1 MKENSQ
7 NDKNN
12 EPQKTQSASSSF
24 RDRVFHDIN
33 WIKEL
38 NITKEH
44 TPFFLI
50 IISAMGAAV
59 QIIEL
64 SKIDLTYVR
73 FFSVSQLAADGAL
86 VTITLLASYIV
97 YRCYLITWIVLP
109 LIADLERAVK
119 DKDKKYTPTNSIP
132 VLAFSY
138 SVAAAAYFMHKGLF
152 EDNLI
157 AMIGLSSMILAGL
170 TVSLRYLWLFNKQW
184 RIIKSEKITWFKIVR
199 EILMIATPAAMIVY
213 TLLNLGNIYLD
224 LYRIPTPGRLAN
236 YEYVKN
242 RIEEDYGKDQE
253 YKIRY
258 FSDKYTFIEI
268 YEDKRIAIYKTD
280 DILFNAQHI
289 IIENN

>member
-12 EPQKTQSASSSF
+12 GPQKTQSASSSF
-24 RDRVFHDIN
+24 RDRVLHDIN

-59 QIIEL
+59 QTIEL

-119 DKDKKYTPTNSIP
+119 DKNKEYTPTNSIP

-138 SVAAAAYFMHKGLF
+138 SVSAAAYVMHKGLF

-184 RIIKSEKITWFKIVR
+184 RIIRSEKITWFKIFR

-213 TLLNLGNIYLD
+213 TVLNLGNIYLD

-236 YEYVKN
+236 YEYIKN

-268 YEDKRIAIYKTD
+268 DEDKRIAIYKTD